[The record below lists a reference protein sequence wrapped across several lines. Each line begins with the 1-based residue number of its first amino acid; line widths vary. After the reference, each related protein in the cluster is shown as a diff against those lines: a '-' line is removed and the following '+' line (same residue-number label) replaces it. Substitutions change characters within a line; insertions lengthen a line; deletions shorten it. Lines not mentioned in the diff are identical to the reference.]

1 MISPLT
7 TIILLVV
14 FHGVQG
20 VDFYT
25 KPNKT
30 VVAFIGSTQ
39 TFTWSLNLSA
49 EEKKAELKAEFGPWD
64 EQYKWVK
71 SYFITFTRKPSGKE
85 NETKGGHTMAR
96 RLSWTGDLSRNYFA
110 AFQLTNIQRN
120 DAGKYGIKFTV
131 GGFPPDDYYD
141 WFLLSVE
148 VSNIF

>member
-49 EEKKAELKAEFGPWD
+49 EEKTAELKAEFGPWD

-110 AFQLTNIQRN
+110 AFQLTNIQHN